1 MIKALA
7 STSLILVVLLLIW
20 GAASPPDAGS
30 QSGNVDYDKDDDGL
44 IEISNLEQLDA
55 IRLDLYGEGEA
66 VAPIDPRAY
75 TRAYKEATRAYK
87 AAFPGAEPGMGCPIA
102 GLRQKKR
109 QKVPGVRTNQAS
121 GLPGPS
127 QLRLQLGQP
136 RVDGAYGRVRV
147 ASHWFRLS
155 EKERTGRLRISS
167 HV

>member
-44 IEISNLEQLDA
+44 IEISYLEQLDA

-87 AAFPGAEPGMGCPIA
+87 AAFPGAEPGMGCPIVGA
-102 GLRQKKR
+102 RQKN
-109 QKVPGVRTNQAS
+109 VRKCRGTN
-121 GLPGPS
+121 
-127 QLRLQLGQP
+127 
-136 RVDGAYGRVRV
+136 
-147 ASHWFRLS
+147 
-155 EKERTGRLRISS
+155 
-167 HV
+167 